1 MLTEAKGF
9 GAPSLSVALRGGC
22 AFTGPWGGAAGPLG
36 LVPPTITS
44 CPKDTRR
51 GPSFPA
57 ARRPLPPLSGDLI
70 PLS

>member
-36 LVPPTITS
+36 LGSDQETHILLHHE
-44 CPKDTRR
+44 R
-51 GPSFPA
+51 
-57 ARRPLPPLSGDLI
+57 LSLHIALLGVHV
-70 PLS
+70 